1 MKFPQIFMLLV
12 LLCTMFFSCR
22 ETEYK
27 EGKSPAPENSIPSAE
42 KHQRT
47 KPSPKK
53 SYPNPNGISRDS
65 IKRKQKKS
73 KDRDTLKPKVAM
85 LE

>member
-1 MKFPQIFMLLV
+1 MLLV
-12 LLCTMFFSCR
+12 ILCTMVFSCR
-22 ETEYK
+22 ETAYK
-27 EGKSPAPENSIPSAE
+27 EEKSPAPENSIPSAE

-47 KPSPKK
+47 IPSPKK
-53 SYPNPNGISRDS
+53 SYPNPSGNSRDS

-73 KDRDTLKPKVAM
+73 KDLDTLKPKVAM